1 MSEDNVKETL
11 DFLTSYAVPYVCVD
25 MPQGYTSSIPP
36 VVAATLDLAVI
47 RFHGHSDKWTSKDI
61 YDRFGYHY
69 SKAELTDWAP
79 KVAQLSEQARET
91 HVFMNNCY
99 RDTPKRTPRILMD
112 FTAIDAD
119 VDRSET

>member
-1 MSEDNVKETL
+1 
-11 DFLTSYAVPYVCVD
+11 

-36 VVAATLDLAVI
+36 VVAATADLAVI

-69 SKAELTDWAP
+69 SKAELKDWAP

-99 RDTPKRTPRILMD
+99 RDYAQTNAQDLMD
-112 FTAIDAD
+112 LLTQIDAD
-119 VDRSET
+119 VDPPPPAKPAH